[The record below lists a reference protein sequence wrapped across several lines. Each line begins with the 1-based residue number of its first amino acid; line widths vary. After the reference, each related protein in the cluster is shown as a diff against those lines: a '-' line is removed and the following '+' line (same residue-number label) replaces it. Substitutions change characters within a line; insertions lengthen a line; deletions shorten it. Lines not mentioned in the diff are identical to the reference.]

1 MKKKNLRFWTI
12 SLGIFVVF
20 LLTAMSFNHSFNA
33 RTDHETHTKILGKYK
48 SMPVIATPLYI
59 LAKGLNIVNK

>member
-1 MKKKNLRFWTI
+1 MKKKDFRFWTI

-20 LLTAMSFNHSFNA
+20 ILTAMSFNHSFNA
-33 RTDHETHTKILGKYK
+33 KTDLDTHSKIMGKYK
-48 SMPVIATPLYI
+48 SMPVIATPFYI